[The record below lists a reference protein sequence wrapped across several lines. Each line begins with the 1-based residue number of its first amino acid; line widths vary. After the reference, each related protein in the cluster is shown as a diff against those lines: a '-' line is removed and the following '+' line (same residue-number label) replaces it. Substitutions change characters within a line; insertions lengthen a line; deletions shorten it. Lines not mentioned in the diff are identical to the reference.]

1 MNTTYSTDIFN
12 DPDIKYL
19 LTDSRDL
26 RDAAATVFFA
36 LTTAS
41 SDGHLYIAEMLDKG
55 VRRFVARHK
64 PADAP
69 ADAQF
74 LITDSPE
81 AVLQRIGHDR
91 RRATNATIIA
101 VTGSI
106 GKTVVKELLFNALA
120 QTHRVSRSPRSYN
133 SQIGVPLSLWEIQ
146 PDDDYA
152 IIEAGVD
159 AAGQMTTL
167 ADIIEPNIGIIT
179 RITDEHS
186 GGFSSRRQ
194 KIEQK
199 AMLFASVSDIIYD
212 GDDAEVESVL
222 RQMYPHKRLHAA
234 HGAGSA
240 INTSL
245 ARETLRVLGFDAD
258 AITAMTESLN
268 TDIDTRL
275 DVREGTGDTLIIND
289 MFTPD
294 VRSIEAAMAFM
305 RRRAVASQRRCVLL
319 LGELMNRHGETAAD
333 TYRKVA
339 AAAADYGIG
348 EVFATDDCAD
358 AYADIFSERGVS
370 FSAVKG
376 GVSDL
381 PDLSRRMILV
391 CGMPATVAAML
402 ENPRHETTLDVNLDA
417 LIHNFNHYRSL
428 VKPTTGV
435 IAMVKAS
442 AYGMGALEV
451 AKTLQAQGAA
461 YLAVAVVDEGVAL
474 RRAGITMPIMVL
486 NPITTNFR
494 ALVDYRLEPAVF
506 SLRELETLLAHLPE
520 PSATENPYPIHIKLD
535 TGMHRVGFIA
545 EELPALARVLKATR
559 RVAVATAFSHLA
571 TADCLDKDDYT
582 DLQLQTFASMTHTLR
597 QGIGY
602 DFKRHI
608 LNTAG
613 IQRRPEYQY
622 DYVRLGIGL
631 YGIDPVN
638 VADPG
643 LDVVAT
649 LRTRIISL
657 HNWQPGV
664 TVGYGRYGRIDKP
677 STIATIPIGYAD
689 GINRHFGRGAASF
702 VVKDVE
708 CPTVGNICMDLCMID
723 VTDVP
728 GGAAIGDEVEI
739 FGRHASVRRLS
750 DTLGTIP
757 YEILTSI
764 SPRVA
769 RIYYRE

>member
-1 MNTTYSTDIFN
+1 MNTTTSTDFFN

-26 RDAAATVFFA
+26 RDAAATAFFA

-41 SDGHLYIAEMLDKG
+41 SDGHRYISEMIDKG

-74 LITDSPE
+74 IITDSPE
-81 AVLQRIGHDR
+81 AVLQRVGHDK
-91 RRATNATIIA
+91 RRASHATIIA

-120 QTHRVSRSPRSYN
+120 QAHRTSRSPRSYN
-133 SQIGVPLSLWEIQ
+133 SQIGVPLSLWEIR
-146 PDDDYA
+146 PDDEYA

-159 AAGQMTTL
+159 AAGQMASL

-186 GGFSSRRQ
+186 AGFSSRRQ

-199 AMLFASVSDIIYD
+199 ALLFASATNIIYD

-222 RQMYPHKRLHAA
+222 RRMYPAKRLHAA
-234 HGAGSA
+234 HGAGTA
-240 INTSL
+240 VNISL
-245 ARETLRVLGFDAD
+245 AREALKVLGFDAN
-258 AITAMTESLN
+258 AISHMTDGLR

-275 DVREGTGDTLIIND
+275 DVREGTGDSLIIND

-294 VRSIEAAMAFM
+294 VRSIDAAMAFM
-305 RRRAVASQRRCVLL
+305 RRRALASQRSCVLL
-319 LGELMNRHGETAAD
+319 LGTLMSQYGETAAD

-339 AAAADYGIG
+339 AAAADYGID
-348 EVFATDDCAD
+348 EVFATDDCAN
-358 AYADIFSERGVS
+358 AYADIFCERGVT
-370 FSAVKG
+370 FSAVRG
-376 GVSDL
+376 GIADL

-428 VKPTTGV
+428 VKPSTGI

-506 SLRELETLLAHLPE
+506 SLRELEMLLTHVPE
-520 PSATENPYPIHIKLD
+520 PAASDMPYPIHIKLD

-545 EELPALARVLKATR
+545 EELPALAQVLKDTR
-559 RVAVATAFSHLA
+559 RVAIATAFSHLA

-582 DLQLQTFASMTHTLR
+582 DLQLRTFASMTHTLR
-597 QGIGY
+597 QGIAY

-631 YGIDPVN
+631 YGIDPVDT
-638 VADPG
+638 ADPG

-657 HNWQPGV
+657 HKWQPGV
-664 TVGYGRYGRIDKP
+664 TIGYGRYGSITRP
-677 STIATIPIGYAD
+677 ATIATIPIGYAD
-689 GINRHFGRGAASF
+689 GINRHFGRGEASF
-702 VVKDVE
+702 VVKGVE

-723 VTDVP
+723 VTDVT

-750 DTLGTIP
+750 DTLDTIP
-757 YEILTSI
+757 YEVFTSI